1 MTACQASC
9 MYSFYVE
16 GGNEL
21 GMSILFFS
29 IGLLFVSL
37 ISLAARA
44 VLAIWIYKDAERR
57 GMNPILWCLLVIFTS
72 AIIVLLVYL
81 FAKKPSLE
89 PKKGLGL
96 LITGCIL
103 TGLSFIL
110 SIFMLFGLFGSFLY
124 EIQHNPDV
132 YDNNY
137 ELYDDEFDGDDS
149 GYEF

>member
-1 MTACQASC
+1 M
-9 MYSFYVE
+9 
-16 GGNEL
+16 G
-21 GMSILFFS
+21 ILFFS
-29 IGLLFVSL
+29 FGLLFVGL
-37 ISLAARA
+37 MSLAARA

-57 GMNPILWCLLVIFTS
+57 GMNPVLWCLLVIFTS

-89 PKKGLGL
+89 PKRGIGL

-110 SIFMLFGLFGSFLY
+110 SIFVVLGLFGSFLY
-124 EIQHNPDV
+124 EIQHDPDT
-132 YDNNY
+132 YDKNY
-137 ELYDDEFDGDDS
+137 EFYDEDGFDSDDS